1 MNDLLN
7 GFRMAYDD
15 NGRGPAV
22 LLIHGFPL
30 NRRMWRPQAEALAAA
45 GYRVITP
52 DLRGFGESDV
62 PANGYSMELFA
73 DDMVALLDHLGIE
86 RAVVGGMSMGGYV
99 LLNMLERY
107 RERIAAAC
115 FIVTR
120 SGADDEAG
128 KAKRLAM
135 ARDATTIG
143 TQVVADI
150 FAGLLFAGETA
161 QKRPETVTEV
171 AGWMRA
177 ADPSGVAGALLAMAG
192 RKDSTPLLGKL
203 PIPALVIGAEEDRAM
218 PLENVRIFT
227 EALPQ
232 SSSCIIPGAGHM
244 VNMEQTEAFNA
255 CLLEFLKR
263 VAPAG

>member
-1 MNDLLN
+1 MNELIN
-7 GFRMAYDD
+7 GFTMAYDD
-15 NGRGPAV
+15 NGAGPAV

-30 NRRMWRPQAEALAAA
+30 NRRMWLTQTEALVAA
-45 GYRVITP
+45 GYRIITP
-52 DLRGFGESDV
+52 DLRGFGESDA
-62 PANGYSMELFA
+62 PGSGYSMDLFA
-73 DDMVALLDHLGIE
+73 DDMIALFDHLGIE

-150 FAGLLFAGETA
+150 FAGLLFAVETV
-161 QKRPETVTEV
+161 QKRPEIVAEV

-177 ADPSGVAGALLAMAG
+177 ADPAGVAGGLLAMAG
-192 RKDSTPLLGKL
+192 RKDSTPLLVKL

-232 SSSCIIPGAGHM
+232 SSSCMIPGAGHM
-244 VNMEQTEAFNA
+244 VNMEQPEAFNA
-255 CLLEFLKR
+255 CLMEFLKR